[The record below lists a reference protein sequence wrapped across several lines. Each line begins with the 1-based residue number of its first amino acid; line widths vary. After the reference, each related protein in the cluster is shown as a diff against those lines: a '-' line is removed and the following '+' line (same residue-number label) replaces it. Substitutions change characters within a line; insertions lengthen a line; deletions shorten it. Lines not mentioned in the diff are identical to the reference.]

1 MKKIII
7 PKSFGYPTMDIVINY
22 KRYTLLTGVEIEVD
36 DSIAEVIENA
46 IAFDPKEGSPI
57 DTSQFATMGDVINQ
71 TYFRGWFA
79 TIQDIKASQGTPS
92 DFAYCVEDHHIYHY
106 IGGDGWRDSGVE
118 VPISTGGGD
127 VDLSAYLKKP
137 TSEPTT
143 MSTHVMAYSPFTK
156 TTVWQLIA
164 SATGGAA
171 GSVVTYASNATDM
184 SMMATSPVT
193 IYVDTPKGKKQAAN
207 KDYID
212 NLPDHRTFTA
222 EEKAKWRGMMGA
234 TKWYYHEVYSIDC
247 WQDKRNVNV
256 FLMFIST
263 SPDVTSIH
271 SVKSIILSSTVL
283 IDDKYYMIIGSADD
297 RSYLLVVPKDCQG
310 YFEMKHIYLDG
321 EIQSVLVEEL

>member
-36 DSIAEVIENA
+36 DSIAEVIDNA

-79 TIQDIKASQGTPS
+79 TIQDIMAAQGTPS

-106 IGGDGWRDSGVE
+106 IVGDGWRDSGVE
-118 VPISTGGGD
+118 VPISTGGGGD
-127 VDLSAYLKKP
+127 IDLSAYLKKP

-143 MSTHVMAYSPFTK
+143 MSNHVMVYSPIAK
-156 TTVWQLIA
+156 TTAWQLIA
-164 SATGGAA
+164 SATGGTA
-171 GSVVTYASNATDM
+171 GSVVTYASNTTDM
-184 SMMATSPVT
+184 SMMATNATT
-193 IYVDTPKGKKQAAN
+193 IYVATPKGAKQAAN
-207 KDYID
+207 KDYVD

-234 TKWYYHEVYSIDC
+234 TKWYYHQVYLIDG
-247 WQDKRNVNV
+247 WGDEDA
-256 FLMFIST
+256 FIHFIST
-263 SPDVTSIH
+263 SPNVESFY
-271 SVKSIILSSTVL
+271 SPKSIICQTE
-283 IDDKYYMIIGSADD
+283 YYYKGCSYLPLCTSDD
-297 RSYLLVVPKDCQG
+297 RCYIYVVPRDSQG
-310 YFEMKHIYLDG
+310 RFEPLSINTENG
-321 EIQSVLVEEL
+321 IRSVLVEEL